1 MIFSIHQE
9 ATKWSSTTTSCQRT
23 TSYVKFA
30 VLCTRS
36 HADNLAQGLAEAGQ
50 DLGESIFES
59 ILRRGDGAG
68 EELRTDVEDLRIE
81 PWRRNDGQ
89 ILDKQEHC
97 SYPSSTSPARR
108 SLGEWLDPRRP
119 LLPVPLLCSDS
130 DLLFDAPRN
139 DTTSGSGVR
148 EQMDW
153 KRRRSLTIRGTRI
166 HHRGAQARWH
176 PKEGGFVY
184 RYRCRPPTTIQ
195 VRGGPEAQRRPTE
208 GVQDPIGR
216 LPQEG
221 WQAQVW

>member
-1 MIFSIHQE
+1 M
-9 ATKWSSTTTSCQRT
+9 ATRDRMLMQMYRLSTTTSCQRT

-36 HADNLAQGLAEAGQ
+36 YADNLAQGLAEAGQ

-59 ILRRGDGAG
+59 ISRSGVG
-68 EELRTDVEDLRIE
+68 EEENLGRTSRTGGKNRG
-81 PWRRNDGQ
+81 RRNDGQ
-89 ILDKQEHC
+89 VLDKQEHC

-148 EQMDW
+148 EYMD
-153 KRRRSLTIRGTRI
+153 
-166 HHRGAQARWH
+166 
-176 PKEGGFVY
+176 
-184 RYRCRPPTTIQ
+184 
-195 VRGGPEAQRRPTE
+195 
-208 GVQDPIGR
+208 
-216 LPQEG
+216 
-221 WQAQVW
+221 